1 MPKEILKEYI
11 ESHNIQY
18 DLIEHPPVYTAQEIA
33 ATAHIPGRQLAKTV
47 MIKIDGS
54 MAMAVLP
61 APYRVNFESLKEQT
75 GAGRVELASEGE
87 FKDKFPDCEPGAMP
101 PFGNLYGMDVYAEKN
116 LSEEMDI
123 VFCAGAHGKL
133 IRMAYKDF
141 ESLVKPKVIA
151 FAWKP

>member
-1 MPKEILKEYI
+1 MPKEGLKEYL
-11 ESHNIQY
+11 ESNNVHY
-18 DLIEHPPVYTAQEIA
+18 EFIEHTPVYTAQEIA
-33 ATAHIPGRQLAKTV
+33 ATAHIPGKQMAKTV
-47 MIKIDGS
+47 MVKIDGE

-61 APYRVNFESLKEQT
+61 SPYRVNFEHLKEQT
-75 GAGRVELASEGE
+75 GAERVELASEGE